1 MKTEKKH
8 KNSSSRRKGRQIFE
22 DAKMQDAKE
31 IGITL
36 QIDEKVLKELNE
48 IQEEAVEAIQERQKL
63 LWR

>member
-8 KNSSSRRKGRQIFE
+8 KHSSSRRKGWQIFE

-36 QIDEKVLKELNE
+36 QIDEKDLKELNE
-48 IQEEAVEAIQERQKL
+48 IQEEAIESNQERQKL

>member
-8 KNSSSRRKGRQIFE
+8 KHSSSRRKGRQIFE

>member
-8 KNSSSRRKGRQIFE
+8 KHSSSRRKGRQIFK

-36 QIDEKVLKELNE
+36 QIDEKDLEELNE
-48 IQEEAVEAIQERQKL
+48 IEEEAIKSIQERQKL

>member
-8 KNSSSRRKGRQIFE
+8 KHSSSRRKGWQIFQ

-48 IQEEAVEAIQERQKL
+48 IQEEAIKSIQERQKL
-63 LWR
+63 MWR

>member
-8 KNSSSRRKGRQIFE
+8 KHSSSRRKGRQIFE

-63 LWR
+63 MWR

>member
-8 KNSSSRRKGRQIFE
+8 KHSSSRRKGRQIFE

-36 QIDEKVLKELNE
+36 QIDEKDLKELNE
-48 IQEEAVEAIQERQKL
+48 IQEEAIESNQERQKL

>member
-8 KNSSSRRKGRQIFE
+8 KHSSSRRKGRQIFE

-36 QIDEKVLKELNE
+36 QVDEKVLKELNE
-48 IQEEAVEAIQERQKL
+48 IQEEAIEAIQERQKL
-63 LWR
+63 MWR